1 MSTTV
6 ALVGRT
12 NVGKSSLFNKLAKS
26 KSALVSEQE
35 GLTRDIKSTSIHLG
49 GKSINLIDTGG
60 FFTSKD
66 DDFEEMIL
74 SKAYEAIEYAEV
86 ILFVV
91 DKKFGISPFD
101 KEIASLIRKSN
112 KEVIMVINKIDVK
125 TSEGTAIFE
134 ELGFKEKVEVSA
146 EHNLGIDQLKTL
158 LFSKV
163 KEQENLF
170 ENNIPKICILGKPNV
185 GKSSTIN
192 SISNEKKMIVSN
204 VPGTTI
210 DSIDSKITYKNKE
223 YIFIDTAGIRKKSKT
238 TSKEEKFS
246 VIKSLESNKI
256 ADLSVIMLDASNFLL
271 DQDRKLIEK
280 AKENGKAIIVAV
292 NKMDLL
298 DKTSLNEIEKNL
310 SNDSMFN
317 GLPVCFISAKDRHG
331 IRHLFDNIYRVLENA
346 DKKIS
351 TNKLNN
357 ILRKALETKSIPF
370 KGKFKPKI
378 RFVHQGGKNP
388 HIVTLHGN
396 SLEKLEGSYKRFLN
410 NFYQKQLGLMGI
422 TLKLKFITSKNPYK
436 S

>member
-12 NVGKSSLFNKLAKS
+12 NVGKSSLFNKLAKT

-35 GLTRDIKSTSIHLG
+35 GLTRDIKTASVCVD
-49 GKSINLIDTGG
+49 GKFINLIDTGG

-66 DDFEEMIL
+66 DAFEEMVL
-74 SKAYEAIEYAEV
+74 SKAYEAIEIADM

-125 TSEGTAIFE
+125 TLEGTTVFE
-134 ELGFKEKVEVSA
+134 ELGFNEKIEVSA
-146 EHNLGIDQLKTL
+146 EHNLGVDQLKKL
-158 LFSKV
+158 IFSKV
-163 KEQENLF
+163 KEDETFF
-170 ENNIPKICILGKPNV
+170 ETNIPKICILGKPNV

-192 SISNEKKMIVSN
+192 SISNQKKMLVSN

-210 DSIDSKITYKNKE
+210 DSIDTKVIYKNKE
-223 YIFIDTAGIRKKSKT
+223 YMFIDTAGIRKKSKT
-238 TSKEEKFS
+238 ISKEEKFS
-246 VIKSLESNKI
+246 VIKSLESNKK
-256 ADLSVIMLDASNFLL
+256 ADLSIIMFDASSFLL
-271 DQDRKLIEK
+271 DQDRKLLEK
-280 AKENGKAIIVAV
+280 ARENGKAIIIAI
-292 NKMDLL
+292 NKTDLL
-298 DKTSLNEIEKNL
+298 DKTALSKIEKTLND
-310 SNDSMFN
+310 DSMFN
-317 GLPVCFISAKDRHG
+317 GLPVCFISAKKREG
-331 IRHLFDNIYRVLENA
+331 IRQLFDNIYRVLENA

-357 ILRKALETKSIPF
+357 ILRKAIDAKSIPF

-388 HIVTLHGN
+388 HVITLHGN
-396 SLEKLEGSYKRFLN
+396 SLEKLEGSYKRFLI
-410 NFYQKQLGLMGI
+410 NFYQKKLGLLGI
-422 TLKLKFITSKNPYK
+422 TLKLKFVTSKNPYK

>member
-1 MSTTV
+1 MNTTV

-35 GLTRDIKSTSIHLG
+35 GLTRDIKSASVQMER
-49 GKSINLIDTGG
+49 KSVNLIDTGG

-66 DDFEEMIL
+66 DAFEEMIL
-74 SKAYEAIEYAEV
+74 SKAYEAIEIADM

-125 TSEGTAIFE
+125 TLEGTSIFE
-134 ELGFKEKVEVSA
+134 ELGFKEKIEVSA
-146 EHNLGIDQLKTL
+146 EHNMGIDQLKEL
-158 LFSKV
+158 IFSKV
-163 KEQENLF
+163 KEEETFF
-170 ENNIPKICILGKPNV
+170 ETNIPKICILGKPNV

-192 SISNEKKMIVSN
+192 SISNEKKMLVSN
-204 VPGTTI
+204 VPGTTV
-210 DSIDSKITYKNKE
+210 DSIDTKIIYKNKE
-223 YIFIDTAGIRKKSKT
+223 YMFIDTAGIRKKSKT
-238 TSKEEKFS
+238 ISKEEKFS
-246 VIKSLESNKI
+246 VIKSLESNKK
-256 ADLSVIMLDASNFLL
+256 ADLSIIMLDASSFLL
-271 DQDRKLIEK
+271 DQDRKLVEK
-280 AKENGKAIIVAV
+280 ARENGRAIIIAV
-292 NKMDLL
+292 NKTDLL
-298 DKTSLNEIEKNL
+298 DKTALSKIEKTLND
-310 SNDSMFN
+310 DSMFN
-317 GLPVCFISAKDRHG
+317 GLPVCFISAKKREG
-331 IRHLFDNIYRVLENA
+331 IRQLFDYIYRVLENA

-357 ILRKALETKSIPF
+357 ILRKALDTKSIPF

>member
-163 KEQENLF
+163 KEEENLF

-388 HIVTLHGN
+388 HIITLHGN

>member
-146 EHNLGIDQLKTL
+146 EHNLGIEQLKTL

-163 KEQENLF
+163 KEEENLF

-280 AKENGKAIIVAV
+280 AKENGKAIIIAV

-396 SLEKLEGSYKRFLN
+396 SLE
-410 NFYQKQLGLMGI
+410 
-422 TLKLKFITSKNPYK
+422 
-436 S
+436 

>member
-146 EHNLGIDQLKTL
+146 EHNLGIEQLKKL

-163 KEQENLF
+163 KEEENLF

-280 AKENGKAIIVAV
+280 AKENGKAIIIAV

>member
-134 ELGFKEKVEVSA
+134 QLGFREKVEVSA
-146 EHNLGIDQLKTL
+146 EHNLGIDELKTL

-163 KEQENLF
+163 KEEENLF

-280 AKENGKAIIVAV
+280 AKENGKAIIIAV

>member
-35 GLTRDIKSTSIHLG
+35 GLTRDIKSTSIHLS

-163 KEQENLF
+163 KEEENLF

-280 AKENGKAIIVAV
+280 AKENGKAIIIAV

-388 HIVTLHGN
+388 HIITLHGN

>member
-35 GLTRDIKSTSIHLG
+35 GLTRDIKSTSINLD

-74 SKAYEAIEYAEV
+74 SKAFEAIEFAEV

-91 DKKFGISPFD
+91 DKKFGVSPFD
-101 KEIASLIRKSN
+101 KEIASFIRKSN

-125 TSEGTAIFE
+125 TPEGTTIFE

-146 EHNLGIDQLKTL
+146 EHNMGIDQLKKL

-163 KEQENLF
+163 KEEENIF
-170 ENNIPKICILGKPNV
+170 ENNTPKICILGKPNV

-210 DSIDSKITYKNKE
+210 DSIDTKITYKNKE

-238 TSKEEKFS
+238 TTKEEKFS
-246 VIKSLESNKI
+246 VIKSLQSNKI

-280 AKENGKAIIVAV
+280 ARENGKAIIIAV
-292 NKMDLL
+292 NKVDLL

-317 GLPVCFISAKDRHG
+317 GLPVCFISAKERYG
-331 IRHLFDNIYRVLENA
+331 IRNLFDNIYRVLENA

>member
-1 MSTTV
+1 MNTTV

-35 GLTRDIKSTSIHLG
+35 GLTRDIKSAFVQME
-49 GKSINLIDTGG
+49 GKSLNLIDTGG

-66 DDFEEMIL
+66 DAFEEMIL
-74 SKAYEAIEYAEV
+74 SKAYEAIEIADM

-125 TSEGTAIFE
+125 TLEGTSIFE
-134 ELGFKEKVEVSA
+134 ELGFKEKIEVSA
-146 EHNLGIDQLKTL
+146 EHNMGIDQLKEL
-158 LFSKV
+158 IFSKV
-163 KEQENLF
+163 KEEETFF
-170 ENNIPKICILGKPNV
+170 ETNIPKICILGKPNV

-192 SISNEKKMIVSN
+192 SISNEKKMLVSN
-204 VPGTTI
+204 VPGTTV
-210 DSIDSKITYKNKE
+210 DSIDTKIIYKNKE
-223 YIFIDTAGIRKKSKT
+223 YMFIDTAGIRKKSKT
-238 TSKEEKFS
+238 ISKEEKFS
-246 VIKSLESNKI
+246 VIKSLESNKK
-256 ADLSVIMLDASNFLL
+256 ADLSIIMLDASSFLL
-271 DQDRKLIEK
+271 DQDRRLVEK
-280 AKENGKAIIVAV
+280 ARENGRAIIIAV
-292 NKMDLL
+292 NKTDLL
-298 DKTSLNEIEKNL
+298 DKTALSKIAKTLND
-310 SNDSMFN
+310 DSMFN
-317 GLPVCFISAKDRHG
+317 GLPVCFISAKKREG
-331 IRHLFDNIYRVLENA
+331 IRQLFDYIYRVLENA

-357 ILRKALETKSIPF
+357 ILRKALDTKSIPF

-410 NFYQKQLGLMGI
+410 NFYQKQLRLMGI

>member
-49 GKSINLIDTGG
+49 RKSINLIDTGG

-66 DDFEEMIL
+66 DDFEQMIL

-163 KEQENLF
+163 KEEENLF

>member
-163 KEQENLF
+163 KEEENLF

-256 ADLSVIMLDASNFLL
+256 ADLSEIKLDASNFLL

-280 AKENGKAIIVAV
+280 AKENGKAIIIAV

>member
-163 KEQENLF
+163 KEEENLF

-271 DQDRKLIEK
+271 DQDRKLVEK
-280 AKENGKAIIVAV
+280 AKENGKAIIIAV

-388 HIVTLHGN
+388 HIITLHGN

>member
-146 EHNLGIDQLKTL
+146 EHNLGIEQLKTL

-163 KEQENLF
+163 KVEENLF

>member
-35 GLTRDIKSTSIHLG
+35 GLTRDIKSAFVQME
-49 GKSINLIDTGG
+49 GKSVNLIDTGG

-66 DDFEEMIL
+66 DAFEEMIL
-74 SKAYEAIEYAEV
+74 SKAYEAIEIADM

-125 TSEGTAIFE
+125 TLEGTSIFE
-134 ELGFKEKVEVSA
+134 ELGFKEKIEVSA
-146 EHNLGIDQLKTL
+146 EHNMGIDELKEL
-158 LFSKV
+158 IFSKV
-163 KEQENLF
+163 KEEETFF
-170 ENNIPKICILGKPNV
+170 ETNIPKICILGKPNV

-192 SISNEKKMIVSN
+192 SISNEKKMLVSN
-204 VPGTTI
+204 VPGTTV
-210 DSIDSKITYKNKE
+210 DSIDTKIIYKNKE
-223 YIFIDTAGIRKKSKT
+223 YMFIDTAGIRKKSKT
-238 TSKEEKFS
+238 ISKEEKFS
-246 VIKSLESNKI
+246 VIKSLESNKK
-256 ADLSVIMLDASNFLL
+256 ADLSIIMFDASSFLL
-271 DQDRKLIEK
+271 DQDRKLVEK
-280 AKENGKAIIVAV
+280 ARENGRAIIIAV
-292 NKMDLL
+292 NKTDLL
-298 DKTSLNEIEKNL
+298 DKSALSKIEKTLND
-310 SNDSMFN
+310 DSMFN
-317 GLPVCFISAKDRHG
+317 GLPVSFISAKKREG
-331 IRHLFDNIYRVLENA
+331 IRQLFDNIYRVLENA

-357 ILRKALETKSIPF
+357 ILRKALDTKSIPF

>member
-1 MSTTV
+1 MNTTV

-35 GLTRDIKSTSIHLG
+35 GLTRDIKSAFVQME
-49 GKSINLIDTGG
+49 GKSVNLIDTGG
-60 FFTSKD
+60 FFTSKED
-66 DDFEEMIL
+66 AFEEMIL
-74 SKAYEAIEYAEV
+74 SKAYEAIEIADM

-125 TSEGTAIFE
+125 TLEGTSIFE
-134 ELGFKEKVEVSA
+134 ELGFKEKIEVSA
-146 EHNLGIDQLKTL
+146 EHNMGIDQLKEL
-158 LFSKV
+158 IFSKV
-163 KEQENLF
+163 KEEENTF
-170 ENNIPKICILGKPNV
+170 ENNTPKICILGKPNV

-192 SISNEKKMIVSN
+192 SISNEKKMLVSN
-204 VPGTTI
+204 VPGTTV
-210 DSIDSKITYKNKE
+210 DSINTKIIYKNKE

-238 TSKEEKFS
+238 ISKEEKFS
-246 VIKSLESNKI
+246 VIKSLESNKK
-256 ADLSVIMLDASNFLL
+256 ADLSIIMLDASSFLL
-271 DQDRKLIEK
+271 DQDRKLVEK
-280 AKENGKAIIVAV
+280 ARENGRAIIIAV
-292 NKMDLL
+292 NKTDLL
-298 DKTSLNEIEKNL
+298 DKSALSKIEKTLND
-310 SNDSMFN
+310 DSMFN
-317 GLPVCFISAKDRHG
+317 GLPVCFISAKKREG
-331 IRHLFDNIYRVLENA
+331 IRQLFDYIYRVLENA

>member
-1 MSTTV
+1 MSTSV

-35 GLTRDIKSTSIHLG
+35 GLTRDIKTASVCVD
-49 GKSINLIDTGG
+49 GKFVNLIDTGG

-66 DDFEEMIL
+66 DAFEEMIL
-74 SKAYEAIEYAEV
+74 SKAYEAIEIADM

-125 TSEGTAIFE
+125 TSEGTTVFE
-134 ELGFKEKVEVSA
+134 ELGFNEKIEVSA
-146 EHNLGIDQLKTL
+146 EHNLGIDQLKKL
-158 LFSKV
+158 IFSKV
-163 KEQENLF
+163 KEEETFF
-170 ENNIPKICILGKPNV
+170 ETNIPKICILGKPNV

-192 SISNEKKMIVSN
+192 SISNQKKMLVSN

-210 DSIDSKITYKNKE
+210 DSIDTKVSYKNKE
-223 YIFIDTAGIRKKSKT
+223 YMFIDTAGIRKKSKT
-238 TSKEEKFS
+238 ISKEEKFS
-246 VIKSLESNKI
+246 VIKSLESNKK
-256 ADLSVIMLDASNFLL
+256 ADLSIIMLDASSFLL
-271 DQDRKLIEK
+271 DQDRKLVEK
-280 AKENGKAIIVAV
+280 ARENGRAIIIAI
-292 NKMDLL
+292 NKTDLL
-298 DKTSLNEIEKNL
+298 DKTSLSKIEKTLND
-310 SNDSMFN
+310 DSMFN
-317 GLPVCFISAKDRHG
+317 GLPVCFISAKKRVG
-331 IRHLFDNIYRVLENA
+331 IRQLFDCIYRVLENA

-357 ILRKALETKSIPF
+357 ILRKALDTKSIPF

-388 HIVTLHGN
+388 HVITLHGN
-396 SLEKLEGSYKRFLN
+396 SLDRLEGSYKRFLI
-410 NFYQKQLGLMGI
+410 NFYQKKLGLLGI

>member
-163 KEQENLF
+163 KEEENLF

-210 DSIDSKITYKNKE
+210 DSVDSKITYKNKE

-280 AKENGKAIIVAV
+280 AKENGKAIIIAV

-317 GLPVCFISAKDRHG
+317 GLPVCFISAKDRQG

-346 DKKIS
+346 NKKIS